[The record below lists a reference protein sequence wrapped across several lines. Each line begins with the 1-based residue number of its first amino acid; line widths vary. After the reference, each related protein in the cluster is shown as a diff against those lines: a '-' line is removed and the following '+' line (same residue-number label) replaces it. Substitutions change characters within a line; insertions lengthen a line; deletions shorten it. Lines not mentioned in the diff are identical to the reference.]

1 VGVDFFY
8 NNSVSHTPNYCT
20 IADVLSFLSAKVIY
34 VVSVSL

>member
-1 VGVDFFY
+1 MGVDFFY